1 MPKQRGIRPV
11 RRPLDLFTKNRL
23 NNSIQRSAEGQLKLA
38 LMVDELRE
46 LTRKLKKKPKRWMPT
61 ERFREFGRAEKR
73 VSAIRK
79 EFMERWFN
87 KAEIERALNSKTS
100 AKERFFGQ
108 LKSDLESIA
117 ASSPAWQTEIDRIK
131 NEVMQW
137 NFVKTKEDVLFHTV
151 IEVRKKLGK

>member
-1 MPKQRGIRPV
+1 
-11 RRPLDLFTKNRL
+11 
-23 NNSIQRSAEGQLKLA
+23 
-38 LMVDELRE
+38 
-46 LTRKLKKKPKRWMPT
+46 MPT

>member
-1 MPKQRGIRPV
+1 MPKQKGIRPV
-11 RRPLDLFTKNRL
+11 RRPFDLFTKNRL
-23 NNSIQRSAEGQLKLA
+23 NNSIQRSAERQLEVA

-79 EFMERWFN
+79 ELRERGFN
-87 KAEIERALNSKTS
+87 EAEIERAQNSKTS
-100 AKERFFGQ
+100 AKERFFDQ
-108 LKSDLESIA
+108 LKSHLESLA

-131 NEVMQW
+131 SEVRQW

-151 IEVRKKLGK
+151 IEVRKKSGK